1 MICAFI
7 SVENVG
13 TLVRVKSL
21 LEEGTDGSE
30 TLSTVFIPLELDRLL
45 VTTVVFNDDLTLVEV
60 DVGVVDEGRRHH

>member
-45 VTTVVFNDDLTLVEV
+45 VTTVIFNDDLTLVEV

>member
-7 SVENVG
+7 SVKNVG

-45 VTTVVFNDDLTLVEV
+45 VTTVIFNDDLTLVEV